1 MRRPWAR
8 SVGGRDAQVYAA
20 HAPKVAGE
28 TLRMLRRRSTP
39 IHAMKSSTTLLCFSV
54 GLLLGSSFVSGCSST
69 RTRES
74 TGEYIDSSAL
84 TAKVKSALVAD
95 EIVRARDVQ
104 VETFRGTVQL
114 SGFVDT
120 QAQKER
126 ATAVARSV
134 QGVRD
139 VKNNLI
145 IK

>member
-1 MRRPWAR
+1 
-8 SVGGRDAQVYAA
+8 
-20 HAPKVAGE
+20 
-28 TLRMLRRRSTP
+28 
-39 IHAMKSSTTLLCFSV
+39 MKTSKTILCFSL
-54 GLLLGSSFVSGCSST
+54 GLILGGAFVTGCSST
-69 RTRES
+69 STRES

-95 EIVRARDVQ
+95 EVVRARDVQ

-114 SGFVDT
+114 SGFVDSE
-120 QAQKER
+120 AQKER

-145 IK
+145 VK

>member
-1 MRRPWAR
+1 
-8 SVGGRDAQVYAA
+8 
-20 HAPKVAGE
+20 
-28 TLRMLRRRSTP
+28 
-39 IHAMKSSTTLLCFSV
+39 MKTFKTLLCLSL
-54 GLLLGSSFVSGCSST
+54 GLFLGGAFVTGCSST
-69 RTRES
+69 STRES

-95 EIVRARDVQ
+95 EVVRARDVQ

-114 SGFVDT
+114 SGFVDSE
-120 QAQKER
+120 AQKER

-145 IK
+145 VK

>member
-1 MRRPWAR
+1 
-8 SVGGRDAQVYAA
+8 
-20 HAPKVAGE
+20 
-28 TLRMLRRRSTP
+28 
-39 IHAMKSSTTLLCFSV
+39 MKSHSTILCFAL
-54 GLLLGSSFVSGCSST
+54 GLALGGAFVSGCSST
-69 RTRES
+69 STRES

-84 TAKVKSALVAD
+84 TAKVKSALISD
-95 EIVRARDVQ
+95 ETVRARDVE

-120 QAQKER
+120 EAQKER

-145 IK
+145 VK

>member
-1 MRRPWAR
+1 MKTLPTLFCFTLGLAL
-8 SVGGRDAQVYAA
+8 GG
-20 HAPKVAGE
+20 
-28 TLRMLRRRSTP
+28 
-39 IHAMKSSTTLLCFSV
+39 
-54 GLLLGSSFVSGCSST
+54 SFITGCSST

-95 EIVRARDVQ
+95 EIVRARDIQ
-104 VETFRGTVQL
+104 VETFRATVQL
-114 SGFVDT
+114 SGFVDSET
-120 QAQKER
+120 QKER

-145 IK
+145 VK